1 MYPQRE
7 LNRLAVYKAILRC
20 DIAFRRV
27 RCAEAAAQVVQP
39 LEWLDRMLAFC
50 RRLSPL
56 VQIAAVPLGFL
67 VQRTVFPRRK
77 ILGSLLRWAPIVV
90 GVVRGVGSAFKVRS
104 AGSVERAESIRR
116 QNR

>member
-77 ILGSLLRWAPIVV
+77 ILGSLLRWGPIVFSA
-90 GVVRGVGSAFKVRS
+90 VRGFKSAVGKVP
-104 AGSVERAESIRR
+104 AGQS
-116 QNR
+116 